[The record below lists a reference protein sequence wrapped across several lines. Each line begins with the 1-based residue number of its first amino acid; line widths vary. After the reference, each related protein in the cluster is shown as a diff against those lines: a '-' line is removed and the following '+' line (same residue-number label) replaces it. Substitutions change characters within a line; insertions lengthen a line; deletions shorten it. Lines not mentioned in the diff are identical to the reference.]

1 MGTHKSA
8 KPSMSGNFNADMERA
23 MKLSKQQKAEEDEN
37 ARSLQLGLDESLL
50 SSAVEVPPKSEEERC
65 FGEGCDCIRDV
76 VVTHWSPRATKG
88 RSPDEF
94 RRRLALSKAN
104 MEKRMEKEYCRH
116 AIRALTD
123 ICDRALAMYPNDDVD
138 SNNQRDEWTKGELL
152 DTRLPTYEQL
162 YCRTVLE
169 VVQHENDVC
178 VPSIAP
184 PPYDKWACPRCTYL
198 NNETASKCGM
208 CDNPRGLSQL

>member
-50 SSAVEVPPKSEEERC
+50 SS
-65 FGEGCDCIRDV
+65 DV

-208 CDNPRGLSQL
+208 C